1 MYELTTNFMNLS
13 LIEAGLSGFGGNSQ
27 IHVQNEL
34 SHILIQFTTCLPNA
48 IPLHYCYTIHIIH
61 NYEWTSF
68 YLSHCCTQPH
78 DYRKE
83 LGVIISL
90 DMRRQLFQYFSLQ
103 KKMLYLGV
111 NPLLYSMINRKNVW
125 FLGIIANNWLCEL
138 AKSNN
143 NDVKTKNYCT
153 DVASIWAKQSK
164 TVMIAWWFC

>member
-1 MYELTTNFMNLS
+1 MYELTTDLMNLS
-13 LIEAGLSGFGGNSQ
+13 LIEAGSTGFGGNSL

-34 SHILIQFTTCLPNA
+34 SRILIQFTTCIPNS
-48 IPLHYCYTIHIIH
+48 IPLHYSYTIHIIH
-61 NYEWTSF
+61 SYDEWTSF
-68 YLSHCCTQPH
+68 YLSHCCTQPL

-103 KKMLYLGV
+103 IKMLYLGV
-111 NPLLYSMINRKNVW
+111 NPLLYSMINRMNVW
-125 FLGIIANNWLCEL
+125 FLGIIANNWLCQL

-153 DVASIWAKQSK
+153 EQSK